1 MSFLSYEKLQR
12 PDNRE
17 GDRLSYSS
25 LDRCIYLID
34 FFVHNSWLNSL
45 FNPASWVGF
54 ILLFLCFCSNAR
66 PFCSSTRHLPL
77 KRSSKCCSGH
87 IHFQRDQKK
96 KRKHVNA
103 SQVTGTAVDVTVSQW
118 VPEDA
123 IIQSDTDS
131 ALQATSVTAQ
141 VKHTASSG
149 GGGDT
154 AANKS
159 V

>member
-1 MSFLSYEKLQR
+1 M
-12 PDNRE
+12 
-17 GDRLSYSS
+17 
-25 LDRCIYLID
+25 
-34 FFVHNSWLNSL
+34 
-45 FNPASWVGF
+45 
-54 ILLFLCFCSNAR
+54 
-66 PFCSSTRHLPL
+66 
-77 KRSSKCCSGH
+77 
-87 IHFQRDQKK
+87 
-96 KRKHVNA
+96 
-103 SQVTGTAVDVTVSQW
+103 TGTAVDVTVSQW

-141 VKHTASSG
+141 VKHTASW

>member
-1 MSFLSYEKLQR
+1 M
-12 PDNRE
+12 
-17 GDRLSYSS
+17 
-25 LDRCIYLID
+25 
-34 FFVHNSWLNSL
+34 
-45 FNPASWVGF
+45 
-54 ILLFLCFCSNAR
+54 
-66 PFCSSTRHLPL
+66 
-77 KRSSKCCSGH
+77 
-87 IHFQRDQKK
+87 
-96 KRKHVNA
+96 
-103 SQVTGTAVDVTVSQW
+103 TGTAVDVTVSQW